1 MRAARGDVATS
12 RRTPTRRE
20 VEPDVATTP
29 AHAQRRR
36 PLVLLSSRDRAVRQ
50 GEADGVRGTTVRVG
64 AERSAVPPPHR

>member
-29 AHAQRRR
+29 ARAQRSRS
-36 PLVLLSSRDRAVRQ
+36 LGLLSPATGARQ
-50 GEADGVRGTTVRVG
+50 AQADGVR
-64 AERSAVPPPHR
+64 AAAVPSRRRAIRRAASDR